1 MEFYLFI
8 AFCVLFIIASITIAV
23 KQHKRKKEA
32 HNCDI
37 CGNEF
42 LGNEEKILLKDG
54 VMCNSCFNKVKYS
67 SLLPQNERE
76 KKNYYVLLPLMKIKE
91 AIDTFDKLSADEQQA
106 IKTKAIYKD
115 IEKKKVEDITC
126 PKCGSTQFMAGNQ
139 RFSGK
144 RALVGGILAG
154 PLGIA
159 LGGLTSK
166 KIEITC
172 LNCGHKWNPKK
183 EK

>member
-1 MEFYLFI
+1 MEYLFM
-8 AFCVLFIIASITIAV
+8 AFGIFLIIAGVIIAI
-23 KQHKRKKEA
+23 KQSKRKKET

-54 VMCNSCFNKVKYS
+54 VMCTNCFDKVKYS
-67 SLLPQNERE
+67 SLLPQDKRE
-76 KKNYYVLLPLMKIKE
+76 KKNYYVQLPLSKVKE
-91 AIDTFDKLSADEQQA
+91 AVDTFDNLSIDEQQD

-144 RALVGGILAG
+144 RALVGGLLAG

-166 KIEITC
+166 NIEITC

-183 EK
+183 AK